1 MTGKASQQSR
11 RVLGSVSHPPFEL
24 FPLFSTRDSSAPG
37 PTRLSYCL
45 CPVLQP
51 HLPVQALSSVTGTL
65 TQPHLATLFH
75 LLQGLG
81 GSFTPG
87 ADPAPSLLRA
97 LPGALSPQDRVPDP
111 QPGLKRPHMVRSC
124 WPPSLSPHQPLPSH
138 LSPTTAIV
146 LLPPAFPPAV
156 PQTRRVTRPPIV
168 SLGPASSEQQHL
180 CSLSGLL
187 VVRTVGGGGG
197 EKVCVL
203 FFCVFCL
210 PDPLRAGLISDT
222 SFGLQ
227 HGFGTN
233 VLNDTGD
240 ESIL

>member
-1 MTGKASQQSR
+1 M
-11 RVLGSVSHPPFEL
+11 SHPPFEL

-156 PQTRRVTRPPIV
+156 PQTRRVTGHQLSLWALPLLNNSTFV
-168 SLGPASSEQQHL
+168 LSLGSWWSGQWEGVEERKFVYYFSV
-180 CSLSGLL
+180 CSVCLTLSGQGSYRTHLL
-187 VVRTVGGGGG
+187 VSSMALAQM
-197 EKVCVL
+197 C
-203 FFCVFCL
+203 
-210 PDPLRAGLISDT
+210 
-222 SFGLQ
+222 
-227 HGFGTN
+227 
-233 VLNDTGD
+233 
-240 ESIL
+240 